1 MDFPTVADRAHRGK
15 RGTGYGTRYGGAGV
29 DVDAATEQVCRRFVE
44 QVWAVEFF
52 DSLAV
57 VLLERDR
64 ATSRVVFSW
73 GPPHQQHAFG
83 GLDYEAK
90 PSQGAADSPPVCI
103 MLRGNGE
110 ALGAVLLRGGTA
122 AGRGPVEWGLILECA
137 QQLALRLENIQLQ
150 HRLACEA
157 AEREAFERIGELAG
171 SGATAYRAFRAFARE
186 VKPLVDYQ
194 RLGIY
199 LVDQDRDQIKCVFQA
214 GQAGWGIQTGEV
226 RSLNGTVCGRAVS
239 SRRGFIVNDLHIHA
253 GPDRPQEVKLRAAV
267 VVPVVYADE
276 VLGAVALHNRRPHA
290 YGPRDVDLLVRAG
303 VVLGTALAETRSGV
317 RRIQEPGA
325 SAAAQGMA
333 EVLAST
339 QRLEE
344 MFEGFAAGVL
354 KLVKAAYVNLS
365 WVDINGCD
373 IHTLRAGPGP
383 GSSGVA
389 RRKGAF
395 ATIHTRL
402 LFRQRVIGSL
412 TLWRGR
418 GKTFTSREQE
428 VLDWVGV
435 QVSLAVQNVRL
446 YSQAQRQAYQLR
458 QLHRFQGFPASTLDP
473 DAVAQSLVDRA
484 AQMTGANLAALYR
497 YRHETIC
504 AVQSA
509 QGQPGGRGCL
519 DPLSPSLLAM
529 AGQCFTSASRRVTGQ
544 ALEYEA
550 PEIRDM
556 KEAGDTFCCL
566 LLPLAASTGPIGVLV
581 LCREGESTWTVAE
594 AQLLRHIAEEAC
606 ETIYTFSLSQD
617 PRRTGSRASLDPL
630 RQELLADASHA
641 LRTQL
646 SAIKGY
652 SSTLLQPDISWPP
665 ELYREFLETI
675 ELEADRLDRAIGDLL
690 EVTVSEV
697 GAVQLQYSATTVQ
710 LLFQRAEAE
719 VAGESRGHA
728 VRFDCAP
735 ALPPVLLDGTLLAQ
749 VIGYL
754 LRCADQRAAPGQTLV
769 VRGYLE
775 EGRVVVSIGP
785 TGGNS
790 AGEAPLRAA
799 GQAPDSPGYEGSATR
814 WVDENLMLSVCHNL
828 LQAHGAALR
837 GEGAESPAGHFRF
850 DLPVA
855 PGPSAEGAVAPP

>member
-1 MDFPTVADRAHRGK
+1 
-15 RGTGYGTRYGGAGV
+15 
-29 DVDAATEQVCRRFVE
+29 VE
-44 QVWAVEFF
+44 WNLF
-52 DSLAV
+52 
-57 VLLERDR
+57 LER
-64 ATSRVVFSW
+64 
-73 GPPHQQHAFG
+73 
-83 GLDYEAK
+83 
-90 PSQGAADSPPVCI
+90 
-103 MLRGNGE
+103 
-110 ALGAVLLRGGTA
+110 
-122 AGRGPVEWGLILECA
+122 A
-137 QQLALRLENIQLQ
+137 QQLALRLENIQLL

-157 AEREAFERIGELAG
+157 AEREALARLGELAG
-171 SGATAYRAFRAFARE
+171 SGATAYWVFRAFARE
-186 VKPLVDYQ
+186 IKPLVDYQ
-194 RLGIY
+194 RLDIF
-199 LVDQDRDQIKCVFQA
+199 LTDQDRDQIKCVFQT
-214 GQAGWGIQTGEV
+214 GKAGWGIRAGEAGGL
-226 RSLNGTVCGRAVS
+226 SGTICGQVVS
-239 SRRGFIVNDLHIHA
+239 SRRGRIVIDLPKHA
-253 GPDRPQEVKLRAAV
+253 WPDLPRRVMPRAAV
-267 VVPVVYADE
+267 VVPVIYADE
-276 VLGAVALHNRRPHA
+276 VLGAVALQNRRPDA
-290 YGPRDVDLLVRAG
+290 YGPRDLDLLLRAG
-303 VVLGTALAETRSGV
+303 AMLGAALAATGPGV
-317 RRIQEPGA
+317 RQIQEPEA

-344 MFEGFAAGVL
+344 LFEGFAAGVL
-354 KLVKAAYVNLS
+354 KLVKADYVNLS
-365 WVDINGCD
+365 WIDINGCD

-383 GSSGVA
+383 GISGA
-389 RRKGAF
+389 TRRKGAF
-395 ATIHTRL
+395 ATIHTGL

-418 GKTFTSREQE
+418 GKTFASREQE

-458 QLHRFQGFPASTLDP
+458 QLHRSQGFPASTLDP

-509 QGQPGGRGCL
+509 QGQPGRGGHL

-529 AGQCFTSASRRVTGQ
+529 AGHCFTSASRRVTGQ
-544 ALEYEA
+544 VLEHAA

-556 KEAGDTFCCL
+556 KEAGDAFCCL

-617 PRRTGSRASLDPL
+617 PRRMGSRASLDPL

-675 ELEADRLDRAIGDLL
+675 EVEADRLDRAIGDLL

-710 LLFQRAEAE
+710 RLFQGAETE
-719 VAGESRGHA
+719 VAGENPGRA
-728 VRFDCAP
+728 VRFDCEP
-735 ALPPVLLDGTLLAQ
+735 ALPPVLVDGARLAQ

-754 LRCADQRAAPGQTLV
+754 LRCADQRAAPWQTLV

-785 TGGNS
+785 TGGDP
-790 AGEAPLRAA
+790 AGEAPPRAA
-799 GQAPDSPGYEGSATR
+799 AQAPASPGYEGFATR

-837 GEGAESPAGHFRF
+837 REGAESPAGHFRF
-850 DLPVA
+850 DLPAAPA
-855 PGPSAEGAVAPP
+855 PGQGAVAAP